1 MARAG
6 RRNPRKR
13 PQQARSRATVDAIL
27 DAAARVLVEEGY
39 DRANTNR
46 IAEVAGVGIGS
57 LYEYFPGK
65 DAIFTEVRRRLSRRM
80 FAVVGRTME
89 EVLELPV
96 REAVERVVDTL
107 IRAYSVDPR
116 LNVALNEQVPVG
128 ALADQSHEI
137 ERELF
142 RLGMEFA
149 RRHRAELRP
158 RNLEFAVF
166 IAIQASAS
174 LTVEAARIHPKA
186 VRDGSAAREIS
197 DLITRY
203 LVEER

>member
-1 MARAG
+1 MARA
-6 RRNPRKR
+6 RARSPRKR
-13 PQQARSRATVDAIL
+13 PQQARSRATWDAIL

-65 DAIFTEVRRRLSRRM
+65 DAIFTEVRRRLSRQM

-89 EVLELPV
+89 EVLDLPV
-96 REAVERVVDTL
+96 REAVERVVDVL

-116 LNVALNEQVPVG
+116 LDIALKEQVPTA
-128 ALADQSHEI
+128 ALADQSREI
-137 ERELF
+137 ERGLF

-149 RRHRAELRP
+149 RRHEKELR
-158 RNLEFAVF
+158 RRELELAVF

-174 LTVEAARIHPKA
+174 LTVEATRLHPKA
-186 VRDGSAAREIS
+186 IRDGRAAREIS

-203 LVEER
+203 LVV